1 MASIRKIQAPGIQKN
16 EIDRSQYDSKNK
28 VDYSLP
34 NSPTVLVTGFASKGE
49 DLTIQW
55 MNSKATLDDSYGN
68 PTTEF
73 EKYFY
78 NGISEVLN
86 RGGTCLAAR
95 LPYSNDAYRKYN
107 YIEYEATFTP
117 LATDSVFELNTLKT
131 YQKSLSTLID
141 YLNAN
146 DMPVDVPY
154 GIDTIYGLYHTIY
167 DIYTQYFSS
176 NNTPNQPEGSIT
188 IEDMYRTLST
198 CIENVKERD
207 NPLESLYINDTN
219 ITSYL
224 DISLKT
230 TDDLS
235 TVGGKNSIEQFDH
248 YLVNERS
255 VIPNTIRIY
264 DVLRSEYDV
273 FDNST
278 TYVSSENGVT
288 NDFLGIVPVIVTP
301 VNALFFQGMLNFTPS
316 FIIDSKYDLAFNQLS
331 TFTSLTNSNVSVDYY
346 PSVGNSVDSCMTIPL
361 ASQQSQ
367 ETIELSVDCHNQES
381 LSKIASEQFPYIG
394 YSNDQHFAI
403 DNLKN
408 IGIVVFK
415 AYKDSDN
422 GNKISYQLLESFVG
436 SLDYDAY
443 DPITKSNIYI
453 DNIVN
458 SQSQFIRVV
467 SNVNRADIIKSS
479 TIAMSRQPAVSMG
492 FYNIDCKKTISYK
505 TSIVEG
511 LTYVLNAAANYH
523 NYPIDLIIDA
533 GITNIAQL
541 TRTTNDMTIDTS
553 KHPRI
558 AEYTRF
564 TLNSAADTVGWKAI
578 MKKFDDFVKYTRKDC
593 MFIADGLRPFCL
605 DGNYKIVRKT
615 APGNTVSKSILPKLK
630 FISNAIDS
638 SYSAGYCN
646 WFYQQDASSTEFIW
660 LPPSIKAAGVYIY
673 CDTYFYPWSAPAGMT
688 RGRLDDVV
696 DVAFI
701 PLEDEAGII
710 YTSKW
715 NYAMSYPID
724 GIVIEG
730 HKTFQTDK
738 TALDRV
744 NIRRL
749 LLNLEKKVARSA
761 RQFIYEHNTPYL
773 RTRFVDA
780 IRPFFE
786 DAVQRDGV
794 KEYAIKCDDEINTPE
809 VIDNNE
815 LRCRIAVKPVKCVDY
830 ILIDFICT
838 RQGANVNE
846 EVFR

>member
-1 MASIRKIQAPGIQKN
+1 MASIRKIQAPGIEKN

-34 NSPTVLVTGFASKGE
+34 NSPTVLVTGFASEGE

-55 MNSKATLDDSYGN
+55 MNSKATLDDSYGT

-78 NGISEVLN
+78 NGITEVLN
-86 RGGTCLAAR
+86 RGATCLAAR
-95 LPYSNDAYRKYN
+95 LPYSNDSYRKYN
-107 YIEYEATFTP
+107 YVEYNVQSVP
-117 LATDSVFELNTLKT
+117 LEIKNLVSFDTLQT
-131 YQKSLSTLID
+131 YQKTLSALVD
-141 YLNAN
+141 FLNGHG
-146 DMPVDVPY
+146 MPVVVPY
-154 GIDTIYGLYHTIY
+154 GIETIYGLYYTTY
-167 DIYTQYFSS
+167 DIYTKYFSAGQQYDDY
-176 NNTPNQPEGSIT
+176 QPDANVT
-188 IEDMYRTLST
+188 IADMYNTLST
-198 CIENVKERD
+198 CINNIATKD
-207 NPLESLYINDTN
+207 DPFYSLFINDSN

-224 DISLKT
+224 NISYQNN
-230 TDDLS
+230 
-235 TVGGKNSIEQFDH
+235 GKNTIEQFDN

-255 VIPNTIRIY
+255 VGEDTIRIY

-273 FDNST
+273 FSNPT
-278 TYVSSENGVT
+278 TYVSSDNGIT
-288 NDFLGIVPVIVTP
+288 NDFLGIIPVIVTP
-301 VNALFFQGMLNFTPS
+301 ANALFFQGMINFAQPL
-316 FIIDSKYDLAFNQLS
+316 IAEAQYDLAFSQLS
-331 TFTSLTNSNVSVDYY
+331 TFSSLANTHVSANFY
-346 PSVGNSVDSCMTIPL
+346 PESGDSIDTCMTIPL
-361 ASQQSQ
+361 ASLHSN
-367 ETIELSVDCHNQES
+367 ETDELSIDCHEQES

-394 YSNDQHFAI
+394 YADNQHFAN

-467 SNVNRADIIKSS
+467 SNVKKTNIIKSS
-479 TIAMSRQPAVSMG
+479 TIAMSRQPAMSMG
-492 FYNIDCKKTISYK
+492 FYNRDCKKTISYK

-511 LTYVLNAAANYH
+511 LTYILNNAANYH
-523 NYPIDLIIDA
+523 NYPIDIIMDA
-533 GITNIAQL
+533 GVTNIAQVA
-541 TRTTNDMTIDTS
+541 RTAENMAIDTS
-553 KHPRI
+553 EHPRI
-558 AEYTRF
+558 AEYNSF
-564 TLNSAADTVGWKAI
+564 QLNSMNDTIGWKAI
-578 MKKFDDFVKYTRKDC
+578 IKKFDDFVKYTRKDC
-593 MFIADGLRPFCL
+593 MFIADGLRTFCL

-615 APGNTVSKSILPKLK
+615 APGNTVSKSILPKLRYM
-630 FISNAIDS
+630 SNVVDS

-646 WFYQQDASSTEFIW
+646 WFYQQDASSTEFLW

-688 RGRLDDVV
+688 RGRLTDVV
-696 DVAFI
+696 DVAFV
-701 PLEDEAGII
+701 PLEDEAGKI

-738 TALDRV
+738 TALDRINV
-744 NIRRL
+744 RRL
-749 LLNLEKKVARSA
+749 LLNLEKKVIRVS
-761 RQFIYEHNTPYL
+761 RQFTYELNTPYL

-786 DAVQRDGV
+786 DAVQRDGLTAYV
-794 KEYAIKCDDEINTPE
+794 VKCDDELNTPE

-830 ILIDFICT
+830 IIIDFICT
-838 RQGANVNE
+838 RQSANVNE
-846 EVFR
+846 EVLR